1 MLKQVRVT
9 NRRSMSLVFEML
21 ENDSGFQI
29 KVDGMDPV
37 KATLSSSSFAGLD
50 GLQYQSARRDARNI
64 KIKLDLEPD
73 FVTDTYTTLR
83 KKLYTYFMPKS
94 QITLRFY
101 DTSGLELDIVGIVED
116 HTAAMWE
123 EDPTVEISVMC
134 FQPDLVDPRI
144 FNLSASTTS
153 GLTTQAIDYPGDID
167 VGAVLTLSANRTISS
182 FSMYNNG
189 EDGIAQQFDFTAG
202 LIAGDVLV
210 VSSLRGNKGITL
222 TRAGIS
228 SSYLYGHPSTS
239 GWIYLTQG
247 INQFRVYTTGAAVPY
262 VLEYRSRYGG
272 L

>member
-9 NRRSMSLVFEML
+9 NRRSMSLTFEVF
-21 ENDSGFQI
+21 ENDSGYQI
-29 KVDGMDPV
+29 QVDGLGPV

-50 GLQYQSARRDARNI
+50 GSQYQSARREARNL
-64 KIKLDLEPD
+64 KIKFDLEPD
-73 FVTDTYTTLR
+73 FVTDTYTSLR
-83 KKLYTYFMPKS
+83 KQLYAYFLPKA
-94 QITLRFY
+94 QITLRFI
-101 DTSGLELDIVGIVED
+101 DTSGLQLDIVGVVED
-116 HTAAMWE
+116 HTPAMWE
-123 EDPTVEISVMC
+123 ADPTVEISVMC

-144 FNLSASTTS
+144 FSLSANTTS
-153 GLTTQAIDYPGDID
+153 GLTTQAINYEGDID
-167 VGAVLTLSANRTISS
+167 VGTVLTLNANRTISS

-189 EDGIAQQFDFTAG
+189 EDGIAQQFDFNAG

-262 VLEYRSRYGG
+262 VLEYRTRYGG